1 MYFDLDDRGW
11 DIGSINQALSWR
23 EGILVSIIV
32 HLLLILVIVLK
43 PDWALPGM
51 TPEEVAQQVELKRQR
66 ERDAAQRFVFVQP
79 RLDMEA
85 PKPPPT
91 PDLSDKDRMARAPDR
106 APEPSNPLPFS
117 RGNTRERVDIPGV
130 AAPPPPSQAAEQPGT
145 DADDGAGR
153 AGSGPEGDSGG
164 SSPILPGPAETAPKG
179 PGNRPGG
186 LQGTIGEALRN
197 LQRYTQGE
205 LFDNAQ
211 GGGGAYGPAIQFDT
225 KGVEFGPW
233 VRRFVAQVKRNWFIP
248 YAAMSFRGHVVITF
262 NVHKDGTLTDLTLVG
277 PSEVSAFNNAAFNAL
292 AASNPTYP
300 LPPEYPATH
309 AFFTVTFYYN
319 EDPPR

>member
-1 MYFDLDDRGW
+1 MYFDFDDRGW
-11 DIGSINQALSWR
+11 NFSSINQALSWR

-32 HLLLILVIVLK
+32 HLLLVLVIVLK

-51 TPEEVAQQVELKRQR
+51 TEEEIAQQVELKRQR

-79 RLDMEA
+79 RLDIEA

-91 PDLSDKDRMARAPDR
+91 PDLSDKDRMARAPER
-106 APEPSNPLPFS
+106 APEPSNRLPFS
-117 RGNTRERVDIPGV
+117 RGNTREQVDTPGL
-130 AAPPPPSQAAEQPGT
+130 AAPPDPRGADERGAER
-145 DADDGAGR
+145 DDGTGKA
-153 AGSGPEGDSGG
+153 SPGPDGDRGG
-164 SSPILPGPAETAPKG
+164 SSLVLPGPPETAPRG
-179 PGNRPGG
+179 AGSRPGG
-186 LQGTIGEALRN
+186 LHGTIGEALRN

-211 GGGGAYGPAIQFDT
+211 GGAGAYGPAIQFDT

-248 YAAMSFRGHVVITF
+248 YAAMSYRGHVVITF
-262 NVHKDGTLTDLTLVG
+262 NVHKDGTITDLTLVG
-277 PSEVSAFNNAAFNAL
+277 PCDVSAFNNAAFNAL